1 MIPSSDI
8 DSPTISVALA
18 TCDGVRYLP
27 ALLDSLLAQRLPP
40 IELVACDDAS
50 NDGTAALLQSFAAH
64 APFSVRI
71 ERNPARLGVVANFS
85 RAMALCSGK
94 CIALADQDDVWHA
107 DKLARLSTVLSAP
120 SILAA
125 FSDANVV
132 DENLHGLG
140 YSMWQRVRFTRDE
153 QERMLRGRAFEVLL
167 KHQVV
172 TGATLAF
179 KVSLRDTAMPVP
191 PDWPHDA
198 WLAIHA
204 AARGALLPIGEPLID
219 YRQHADNV
227 VGGKRKSLFREALA
241 AMALERA
248 IWYRQELAR
257 WQALAERLA
266 THDSAESAR
275 LALEEKISHL
285 ETRAKLPASRWRR
298 LPGIWREISTGRY
311 ARHARNW
318 GSIAIDLLVR

>member
-40 IELVACDDAS
+40 IELVASDDAS
-50 NDGTAALLQSFAAH
+50 NDNTAALLHSFAAH
-64 APFSVRI
+64 APFPVRI
-71 ERNPARLGVVANFS
+71 QRNPARLGVVANFS
-85 RAMALCSGK
+85 RAIALCSGD

-107 DKLARLSTVLSAP
+107 DKLARLSTALSAP
-120 SILAA
+120 SVLAA

-153 QERMLRGRAFEVLL
+153 QERMMRSRAFEVLL

-204 AARGALLPIGEPLID
+204 AAREGLLPIGETLID
-219 YRQHADNV
+219 YRQHADNI
-227 VGGKRKSLFREALA
+227 VGGRKKSLLGEALA
-241 AMALERA
+241 ALALDRA
-248 IWYRQELAR
+248 VWYREELAR
-257 WQALAERLA
+257 WQALAERVA
-266 THDSAESAR
+266 RTGGAESAR

-285 ETRAKLPASRWRR
+285 KARAGLPAARWQR
-298 LPGIWREISTGRY
+298 LPGIWRELSAGRY
-311 ARHARNW
+311 ARYARNW